1 VRPTTSLLD
10 TKLYAP
16 KPRPGLI
23 ARARLIERLDSG
35 AASKL
40 TLLSAGPGFGK
51 STLLAQWA
59 DASTVADRSI
69 GWLALDEHDN
79 EPTAFWT
86 YVINALHRAEPRIG
100 ERALELLDGAQ
111 PPPITDILTTV
122 LNELAAVPH
131 DVVLVLDDYQAV
143 AATEIRAG
151 MTYLHEHL
159 PARAHLVIATR
170 ADPPLPLAR
179 LRARGELVEIRAA
192 DLRFTTDAAAIYL
205 NQVMGLALNAGDVST
220 LAERTEGWI
229 AALQLAALSMQGRDD
244 TAGFI
249 ATFAG
254 EDRYI
259 VDYLVEEVL
268 LRQPDEIQGF
278 LLETSILDRL
288 SGAVCDAVTGR
299 DDAKVMLEALDRRNL
314 FLVPLDDRRQ
324 WYRYHHLFGDVLRAR
339 LHEEQAG
346 RVQQLHRR
354 ASDWYERHGDRPE
367 AIRHALAAAD
377 FERAADLVELA
388 LPSLRQARAITT
400 MRGWLAALPD
410 HVYARRPVLSVTYA
424 GSLMANGETAE
435 VEGRLRDAERW
446 FDDADQPTVE
456 PSGKG
461 TDMVVAD
468 YDAFRRLPATIAIYR
483 AAQAQGAGDIDGVM
497 ALANR
502 ALEVTAADDH
512 FERGA
517 ASGFL
522 ALAHWRTGNLETAY
536 AHWVDTMASLQRAGH
551 AVDALGC
558 IRPLAEIRIAQGRLQ
573 DAKRLYDRGLALA
586 NERAGFVLRGAADM
600 HVGLAGLLIEWN
612 DVSLARE
619 HLATSEDLGEQ
630 AGLALNPYR
639 WRVAKA
645 RVREVEGDR
654 DGALELLDEA
664 ERVYVGEFYPDVRPV
679 GALRARLWAA
689 TGRLVEA
696 THWAA
701 DVGISVDDELSYLR
715 EFEHVTLARVLMA
728 RAGSDTSGALMR
740 SALALLERLSA
751 AADAG
756 GRLRSLIEIL
766 VLQAVVYERLGDRRR
781 AEDPLERSL
790 TLAESDRPVRVFVD
804 EGAPMVRLLTT
815 AVGRGIA
822 VGYAR
827 ALLDAITNS
836 EERNDGKRDL
846 VEPLSSRELD
856 VLRLLATD
864 LDGPGIA
871 RELVVGV
878 STVRSHTKS
887 IYAKLAVNSRR
898 AAVRRAEELGFLS
911 SAGAN

>member
-1 VRPTTSLLD
+1 VKPTTSLLD

-16 KPRPGLI
+16 KPRAGLV
-23 ARARLIERLDSG
+23 ARTRLIERLETG
-35 AASKL
+35 TASRL
-40 TLLSAGPGFGK
+40 TLISAGPGFGK
-51 STLLAQWA
+51 TTLLAQWA
-59 DASTVADRSI
+59 EASTVVDRTI
-69 GWLALDEHDN
+69 GWLSLDERDN
-79 EPTAFWT
+79 EPTSFWT
-86 YVINALHRAEPRIG
+86 YVIKALQRAEAGIG
-100 ERALELLDGAQ
+100 VYASQLLAGAQ
-111 PPPITDILTTV
+111 PPPIADILTTL

-143 AATEIRAG
+143 AAPEIQAG
-151 MTYLHEHL
+151 IAYLLERL
-159 PARAHLVIATR
+159 PAQAHLVIATR

-192 DLRFTTDAAAIYL
+192 DLRFTTATAAAYL
-205 NQVMGLALNAGDVST
+205 NQVMGLSLDAADVAV
-220 LAERTEGWI
+220 LEERTEGWI
-229 AALQLAALSMQGRDD
+229 AALQLAALSLQGRAD
-244 TAGFI
+244 APGFI

-254 EDRYI
+254 DDRYI

-268 LRQPDEIQGF
+268 QRQPDDVRRF
-278 LLETSILDRL
+278 LMETSILDRL

-299 DDAKVMLEALDRRNL
+299 DDAKVMLEGLDRRNL

-339 LHEEQAG
+339 LHEEESG
-346 RVQQLHRR
+346 RVGQLHRR
-354 ASDWYERHGDRPE
+354 ASDWYERNGDRPE
-367 AIRHALAAAD
+367 AIRHALAGAD
-377 FERAADLVELA
+377 FERAADLIELA
-388 LPSLRQARAITT
+388 LPALRQARAVTT
-400 MRGWLAALPD
+400 MRAWLAALPD
-410 HVYARRPVLSVTYA
+410 HLYTRRPVLSVTYA

-435 VEGRLRDAERW
+435 VEGRLSDAERW
-446 FDDADQPTVE
+446 LDEASHRTDELSDD
-456 PSGKG
+456 G

-483 AAQAQGAGDIDGVM
+483 AAQAQGAGDIDGVITQ
-497 ALANR
+497 ANR
-502 ALEVTAADDH
+502 ALEATAADDH

-522 ALAHWRTGNLETAY
+522 ALAHWRTGNLDTAY
-536 AHWVDTMASLQRAGH
+536 PHWADTMSSLQRAGH

-573 DAKRLYDRGLALA
+573 DARRLYNRGLTLA
-586 NERAGFVLRGAADM
+586 TERPGPVLRGAADM
-600 HVGLAGLLIEWN
+600 HVGLAGLSVEWN
-612 DVSLARE
+612 DLAAARE
-619 HLATSEDLGEQ
+619 HLAASEELGEQ

-639 WRVAKA
+639 LHVAKA
-645 RVREVEGDR
+645 RVTEVEGHR
-654 DGALELLDEA
+654 DAALELLREA
-664 ERVYVGEFYPDVRPV
+664 ERVYVGEFYPDVRPA
-679 GALRARLWAA
+679 GALRARLWLAM
-689 TGRLVEA
+689 GRLAEA
-696 THWAA
+696 EEWAVDA
-701 DVGISVDDELSYLR
+701 GLAADDELSYLH

-728 RAGSDTSGALMR
+728 RAASDTSGELMR
-740 SALALLERLSA
+740 RALALLERLSA

-766 VLQAVVYERLGDRRR
+766 VLQAVVYERLGDPR
-781 AEDPLERSL
+781 AAERPLERAL

-804 EGAPMVRLLTT
+804 EGGPMVRLLTT

-827 ALLDAITNS
+827 ALLVAITNS
-836 EERNDGKRDL
+836 ADRIGDKRDF
-846 VEPLSSRELD
+846 VEPLSARELD

-898 AAVRRAEELGFLS
+898 AAVRRAEELGFLT